1 MIKTALYSKIKDYDF
16 EKLFKRKGYAF
27 FTKGVYNLNI
37 IGIRAKGNQIT
48 NSFDDYLM
56 LIYKTPNGTWSRQ
69 IYNITT
75 DPGIYYMT
83 NIPNKKG
90 TAILVPGQY
99 RAAYKIDKHK
109 GKYFALCQKKPVKVW
124 RDKNKDKIYDWDPAT
139 LEEGLF
145 GINIHK
151 AGIKSNR
158 INTWSAG
165 CQVFAIEQQFKSF
178 MNYCNKQIANGLGD
192 TFTYTLL
199 HEDELI

>member
-99 RAAYKIDKHK
+99 RGAYKIDKHK

-124 RDKNKDKIYDWDPAT
+124 RDKNKDKIYDWDPST
-139 LEEGLF
+139 LEEGLL

-151 AGIKSNR
+151 AGIRSNR

>member
-16 EKLFKRKGYAF
+16 EKLFKRKGYVF
-27 FTKGVYNLNI
+27 FTKGIYNLNI

-75 DPGIYYMT
+75 DPGIYYTT

-99 RAAYKIDKHK
+99 RGAYKIDKHK

-124 RDKNKDKIYDWDPAT
+124 RDRNKDKVYDWDPST

-151 AGIKSNR
+151 AGIRSNR